1 MIIDP
6 ADDLEPNAA
15 NALLKS
21 LEEPPV
27 GTFFLLVAHRLGRLL
42 PTIRSRCRVLRF
54 PSVDAGEIDAILRR
68 EAPQAD
74 AATRAAAI
82 AAAGGSPGAAID
94 FVDLGLGEL
103 HGLMQALVR
112 EGDGDFS
119 RRGALAEAIGA
130 RPDRQRQLAAI
141 ELARAVV
148 AETMQDAEMAA
159 LPVIADTHTELSILA
174 AQAPTYNY
182 DPGLLV
188 MEIGGLLAKL
198 AVPRAGSH
206 G

>member
-1 MIIDP
+1 M
-6 ADDLEPNAA
+6 
-15 NALLKS
+15 
-21 LEEPPV
+21 
-27 GTFFLLVAHRLGRLL
+27 LVAHRLGRLL

-54 PSVDAGEIDAILRR
+54 PAVEAGEIDAILRR

-74 AATRAAAI
+74 ADTRAAAI

-94 FVDLGLGEL
+94 FVDLCLGEL
-103 HGLMQALVR
+103 HTLMQKLVR

-119 RRGALAEAIGA
+119 KRGAMAEAIGA
-130 RPDRQRQLAAI
+130 RPDRPRQLAAI

-148 AETMQDAEMAA
+148 AEAMQD
-159 LPVIADTHTELSILA
+159 TELSVLA

-198 AVPRAGSH
+198 GTPRGAAH